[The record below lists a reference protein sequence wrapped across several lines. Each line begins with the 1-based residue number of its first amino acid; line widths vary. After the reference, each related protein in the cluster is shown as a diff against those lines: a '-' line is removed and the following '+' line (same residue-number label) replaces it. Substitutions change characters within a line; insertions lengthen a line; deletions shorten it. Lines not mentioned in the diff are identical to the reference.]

1 MEINKTAD
9 NGNDDE
15 DKNNTNLFPSFYI
28 KRMCVF

>member
-9 NGNDDE
+9 HGKDDE
-15 DKNNTNLFPSFYI
+15 DKNTNLFPSFYI